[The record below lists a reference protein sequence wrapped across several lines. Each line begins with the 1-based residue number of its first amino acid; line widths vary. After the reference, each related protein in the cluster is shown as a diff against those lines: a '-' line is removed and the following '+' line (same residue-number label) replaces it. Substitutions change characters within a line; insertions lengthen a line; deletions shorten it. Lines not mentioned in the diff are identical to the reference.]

1 MAVVIAP
8 AVVAALAFVFG
19 ARAPR
24 RFGQA
29 GALTAGAGFLASVAL
44 TVQSGRGATLA
55 LPGAEFGVDRLS
67 AVLLLLI
74 FGVSAIVQAFAVRYL
89 AGDPR
94 QPWFVAGAG
103 LLTSASAGLATA
115 STLVS
120 LALCWTLAGLA
131 LCLLAWLA
139 EA

>member
-1 MAVVIAP
+1 M
-8 AVVAALAFVFG
+8 
-19 ARAPR
+19 
-24 RFGQA
+24 
-29 GALTAGAGFLASVAL
+29 AL

-94 QPWFVAGAG
+94 QPWFVAGRGPAHLG
-103 LLTSASAGLATA
+103 FRRACDGP
-115 STLVS
+115 TLVS
-120 LALCWTLAGLA
+120 PALCWTLAGLA
-131 LCLLAWLA
+131 LCLLLGTYWYLPAARDGVRRTATAFVIGDLA
-139 EA
+139 LWAAVPPRRRLGDG